1 MISSSLTFYV
11 TLLTRLNNI
20 GVSIE
25 TRAQCSSIWT
35 ALFFFNTIT
44 FISLERPWRL
54 TPVCLCC
61 WALLLM
67 KWPLADVQASPC
79 WWSTLFRT
87 HWFEWR
93 WHCSQTWRPGLV
105 SWLGVSYSWSW
116 GVILPGLWVSHATT
130 STTPPP
136 PSFLWN
142 NPITTTLDCLWP
154 QTNNLLYDCLE
165 RYAQKHKS
173 RLHTF
178 LGITQ

>member
-11 TLLTRLNNI
+11 TLWTRLNNI

-136 PSFLWN
+136 PHPSCEITPSPPHWIVSDHRQTIYCTTAWN
-142 NPITTTLDCLWP
+142 DM
-154 QTNNLLYDCLE
+154 
-165 RYAQKHKS
+165 HKS
-173 RLHTF
+173 RFHTF